1 MWETWR
7 LNPEKCPYMKNTS
20 NGTFYVR
27 IPIAITINIESRL
40 FRENS
45 VEAIIAKMK
54 NASAEELGKH
64 IGRLQADLSS
74 FGNMGNIGIDGMA
87 QKMIGAGGPS
97 IGQDLGATIGNIQ
110 NLVKATAVES
120 DAEDGEDDDDN
131 AETPSKRQKKGASG
145 QEEKGTEESPNKPM
159 VKWRNKAAFHVARTK
174 RSQRVDHRR
183 ARGSFARQGIYNEAD
198 RGRPCVVRFTSCV
211 ESIPHKQ
218 TRLSVYVFF
227 YVCVGDEHRPR

>member
-7 LNPEKCPYMKNTS
+7 LNPEKCPYVNNKS

-27 IPIAITINIESRL
+27 IPTAITINIESRL

-64 IGRLQADLSS
+64 IGRLQTDLSS

-87 QKMIGAGGPS
+87 QKMMGAGGPS

-145 QEEKGTEESPNKPM
+145 QEEKGTEESPNKPV
-159 VKWRNKAAFHVARTK
+159 VKWWNKAAFHVARENDLNKLITG
-174 RSQRVDHRR
+174 VHEDLL
-183 ARGSFARQGIYNEAD
+183 QGK
-198 RGRPCVVRFTSCV
+198 
-211 ESIPHKQ
+211 ESIMKQIEDVRVLYVSHLALKAFHVKQ
-218 TRLSVYVFF
+218 TLLSVYVF
-227 YVCVGDEHRPR
+227 VLRRR